1 MLVKEVTYTLMGL
14 NMLGNGSKTN
24 SMEKGQKYGLIM
36 LNILEYIN
44 MVKNM
49 EKVSFSGRMDLHIKE
64 ISITITSKVTEFIF
78 GQVN

>member
-1 MLVKEVTYTLMGL
+1 MGL

-64 ISITITSKVTEFIF
+64 ISITITSKVTEYMF